1 MLISKLWLG
10 SLKYWSS
17 CGGFC
22 LLTSVRWLLNLI
34 FSSIYDFPM
43 YWIRQILQFIAYIN
57 SLLLQFMSLTIWY
70 VFCVTLPLKDC
81 VCRIY
86 LHHKF
91 SDFEKQ
97 LVKNPIIFLL
107 NCLCSFLSTIFL
119 HSRRSERFLFLLK
132 AKISSS
138 WNTSLNSWFIWSKL

>member
-1 MLISKLWLG
+1 MLISKLSLG
-10 SLKYWSS
+10 SLKYWST

-22 LLTSVRWLLNLI
+22 LLTSVRWLFNLKLSFI
-34 FSSIYDFPM
+34 FDFPM
-43 YWIRQILQFIAYIN
+43 YRIRQIVQSIAYIN
-57 SLLLQFMSLTIWY
+57 SLLLQFMPLTIWY

-97 LVKNPIIFLL
+97 LVKNPIFFLL
-107 NCLCSFLSTIFL
+107 NCLCSFLSTIFS
-119 HSRRSERFLFLLK
+119 HPSRSEKFLFLLK

-138 WNTSLNSWFIWSKL
+138 WNTSLNSWFKWRNL